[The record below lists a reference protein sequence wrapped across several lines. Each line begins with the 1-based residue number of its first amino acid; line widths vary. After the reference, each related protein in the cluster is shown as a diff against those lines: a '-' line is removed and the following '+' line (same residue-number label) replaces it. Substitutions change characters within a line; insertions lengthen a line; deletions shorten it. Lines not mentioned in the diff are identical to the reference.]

1 MCLSLHECICA
12 TWVIFFRANAHLH
25 IDIHVQICSF
35 LSVGWLD
42 IALKFTLF
50 SLTNEAGDGEGES

>member
-1 MCLSLHECICA
+1 MHLCNMGDIFVVQMHTCILTYMCK
-12 TWVIFFRANAHLH
+12 
-25 IDIHVQICSF
+25 HVHF
-35 LSVGWLD
+35 YLLGGWIY

>member
-1 MCLSLHECICA
+1 
-12 TWVIFFRANAHLH
+12 VIFFRANAHLH